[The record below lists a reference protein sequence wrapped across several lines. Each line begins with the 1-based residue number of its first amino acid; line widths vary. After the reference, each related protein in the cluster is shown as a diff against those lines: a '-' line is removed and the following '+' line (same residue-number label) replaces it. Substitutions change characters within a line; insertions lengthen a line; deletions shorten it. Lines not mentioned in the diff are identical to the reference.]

1 MPSPRL
7 LIYASIL
14 LLLCIRCSEET
25 NTPKKN
31 YLLNKL
37 SEKTTGIDFK
47 NTLVEDAAHSIIN
60 YIYFYNGGGVSAGDI
75 NNDGL
80 VDLYFVS
87 NQGENKLFLNKGNLQ
102 FEDISQNANI
112 NSASDWN
119 TGVTM
124 VDINNDGFL
133 DIYVCAVSGLLD
145 FEGKNE
151 LFINNG
157 DATFTE
163 SAREYGLDF
172 SGYATQAYFFD
183 FDKDNDLDVYIVNHA
198 THTVTSHGK
207 AALRNKRVPL
217 VGDVLLENKKGA
229 FTDISEKAKIFG
241 GINGYGLSASIADF
255 NNDGWDDIYV
265 CNDFHE
271 DDYYYINN
279 QDGTFREELK
289 KSFST
294 LSRFSMGSDVADIN
308 GDGFQDLITL
318 DMLPNDERVLKETEG
333 DDAMYNMQEKLRKQ
347 GYKDQY
353 SRNML
358 QINEKGAYFY
368 ETALLNNV
376 ADTDWSWAPLFAD
389 FDNDG
394 HQDLFISN
402 GINRRPNGLDFKNY
416 ISNTFKQK
424 NEAESLKWL
433 YESINEMPSGKV
445 SNEIYSGN
453 SNKFAKRTGD
463 WMEEKPSLSNGA
475 IYVDLDLD
483 GDLDIVTNNLND
495 FAGVYENT
503 TNGKKNSI
511 SLRFNYKKG
520 NKNGIGTKAILYN
533 NGESQFKQLFSSRGF
548 ISSIEPQIHFGLD
561 TVSKIDSIAIIWP
574 DNTLQKVEKHTL
586 NKTVLV
592 RYNANNPSYNY
603 SVNKKE
609 NTVFKAS
616 NSISFKHKEDGYY
629 DFNNEKIIPY
639 QVSKLGPAFA
649 IGDVDG
655 NGFEDVYLG
664 NGSGNAAELYLNNGT
679 SFKKSLQNQF
689 EKDADY
695 EDNDAVFF
703 DADNDGDLD
712 LYVATGIHRTRN
724 RRLEVD
730 RLYINQKGIFI
741 KSNNQTLLNPLN
753 TSCVAAYDYD
763 SDGDI
768 DLFIGNLSN
777 PKSFGANVNSAIL
790 INDGKGVFTADFDFR
805 LNAKVTDATWV
816 DVNDDDQKD
825 LLVATEWGN
834 PQVFINKNGKLSLL
848 EIPKN
853 LEGLWQ
859 SITAF
864 DIDKD
869 GDKDILLGNWGLNTK
884 FNATVENPLRLYYG
898 DFDANNK
905 KETVLTYSKKGKEY
919 PVNSKNELAAQMNSI
934 STRFVEHK
942 NYALKTVAE
951 VLTQG
956 AINKATKFT
965 VNTLASGY
973 LENNNGAFTIF
984 KQFPKELQVAPITN
998 FNKLHFKSEDVV
1010 IISGNSLSVN
1020 TYHGGYT
1027 SLKGVLLN
1035 SISEYQFVSDFGIT
1049 PFSKQVKSIK
1059 VVEMKNKKS
1068 LLVVSN
1074 NDSLQAYS
1082 FEK

>member
-1 MPSPRL
+1 MSNARL
-7 LIYASIL
+7 LIYSFIL
-14 LLLCIRCSEET
+14 LLLCIRCNEAT
-25 NTPKKN
+25 KKSKQN

-37 SEKTTGIDFK
+37 SEKATGIDFK
-47 NTLVEDAAHSIIN
+47 NTLTEDATHSIIN

-87 NQGENKLFLNKGNLQ
+87 NQGENKLYLNKGNLQ

-112 NSASDWN
+112 DSASDWN

-172 SGYATQAYFFD
+172 AGYATQAYFFD

-207 AALRNKRVPL
+207 AALRNNRVPL
-217 VGDVLLENKKGA
+217 VGDVLLENNKGK
-229 FTDISEKAKIFG
+229 FTDISEKAQIYG
-241 GINGYGLSASIADF
+241 GVNGYGLSASVADF

-279 QDGTFREELK
+279 QDGTFREALK
-289 KSFST
+289 ASFST

-358 QINEKGAYFY
+358 QINEKGGYFY
-368 ETALLNNV
+368 ETALLNNI

-433 YESINEMPSGKV
+433 YESIDEMPSGKV

-453 SNKFAKRTGD
+453 SNQFTKQTGD

-503 TNGKKNSI
+503 TNGKKNAI
-511 SLRFNYKKG
+511 SLRFSYKEG
-520 NKNGIGTKAILYN
+520 NKNGMGTKAILYN
-533 NGESQFKQLFSSRGF
+533 QGKSQFKQLFSSRGF
-548 ISSIEPQIHFGLD
+548 ISSVEPQIHFGLD

-574 DNTLQKVEKHTL
+574 DNTLQKVRKFTL

-592 RYNANNPSYNY
+592 TYDANNPSYIY
-603 SVNKKE
+603 SEDKKK
-609 NTVFKAS
+609 NTDFKVS

-629 DFNNEKIIPY
+629 DFNAEKIIPY
-639 QVSKLGPAFA
+639 QVSKLGPAVA

-679 SFKKSLQNQF
+679 SFQKSLQKQF

-712 LYVATGIHRTRN
+712 LYVATGIHKTRN

-730 RLYINQKGIFI
+730 RLYLNQKGSFI
-741 KSNNQTLLNPLN
+741 KSSNQTLLNPLN

-763 SDGDI
+763 NDGDI

-777 PKSFGANVNSAIL
+777 PKNFGANVNSAIL
-790 INDGKGVFTADFDFR
+790 VNDGKGNFTADFGFR
-805 LNAKVTDATWV
+805 LNAKVTDATWI
-816 DVNDDDQKD
+816 DVNGDDQKD

-834 PQVFINKNGKLSLL
+834 PQVFINKSGKLSLL

-853 LEGLWQ
+853 LAGLWQ

-884 FNATVENPLRLYYG
+884 FNASVDNPLRLYYG

-905 KETVLTYSKKGKEY
+905 QETVLTYSKKGKEY
-919 PVNSKNELAAQMNSI
+919 PINSKNELVAQMNRI
-934 STRFVEHK
+934 STQFVTHK
-942 NYALKTVAE
+942 NYALKTVVE
-951 VLTQG
+951 VLTQD
-956 AINKATKFT
+956 AINKAKKFT

-973 LENNNGAFTIF
+973 LENNKGAFTVF

-998 FNKLHFKSEDVV
+998 FNKLNFKNEDAL

-1049 PFSKQVKSIK
+1049 PFSEQMKSIK
-1059 VVEMKNKKS
+1059 VVEMKNEKR
-1068 LLVVSN
+1068 LLVISN
-1074 NDSLQAYS
+1074 NDSLRSYS

>member
-1 MPSPRL
+1 MPILRIFLYSF
-7 LIYASIL
+7 IL
-14 LLLCIRCSEET
+14 LFLCFSCSEET
-25 NTPKKN
+25 AVPNKN
-31 YLLNKL
+31 YLLKKR

-47 NTLVEDAAHSIIN
+47 NTLIEDAEHSIIN

-87 NQGENKLFLNKGNLQ
+87 NQGENKLFLNKGNFQ
-102 FEDISQNANI
+102 FEDISMQANI
-112 NSASDWN
+112 DSASDWN

-145 FEGKNE
+145 FKGKNE

-157 DATFTE
+157 DTTFTE
-163 SAREYGLDF
+163 SAHEYGLDF

-198 THTVTSHGK
+198 THTITSHGK
-207 AALRNKRVPL
+207 ASLRNKRVPA
-217 VGDVLLENKKGA
+217 VGDVLLKNNNGK
-229 FTDISEKAKIFG
+229 FTDVSEEAHIFG
-241 GINGYGLSASIADF
+241 GVNGYGLSASIADF

-358 QINEKGAYFY
+358 QISEKGTYFY

-433 YESINEMPSGKV
+433 YQSINEMPSGKV
-445 SNEIYSGN
+445 TNEIYSGN
-453 SNKFAKRTGD
+453 SKNFKKKTGD
-463 WMEEKPSLSNGA
+463 WMEQKPSLSNGA
-475 IYVDLDLD
+475 IYADLDLD

-503 TNGKKNSI
+503 TNGKKNAI
-511 SLRFNYKKG
+511 SLHFSYKKE
-520 NKNGIGTKAILYN
+520 NKSGIGTKAILYN
-533 NGESQFKQLFSSRGF
+533 NGKSQLKQLFSSRGF
-548 ISSIEPQIHFGLD
+548 LSAVAQKIHFGLD
-561 TVSKIDSIAIIWP
+561 TISIIDSIAVIWP
-574 DNTLQKVEKHTL
+574 DNTIQKVRNPNI
-586 NKTVLV
+586 NKTLLIS
-592 RYNANNPSYNY
+592 YTDNNPSFDYAI
-603 SVNKKE
+603 NK
-609 NTVFKAS
+609 TPFFKAE
-616 NSISFKHKEDGYY
+616 NSITFKHKEDAYY
-629 DFNNEKIIPY
+629 DFNSEKLIPY
-639 QVSKLGPAFA
+639 QVSKLGPAVA

-664 NGSGNAAELYLNNGT
+664 NSSGNAAELYLNNGT
-679 SFKKSLQNQF
+679 SFKKSDQKQF

-712 LYVATGIHRTRN
+712 LYVATGIHKTRN

-730 RLYINQKGIFI
+730 RLYLNNKGMFI
-741 KSNNQTLLNPLN
+741 LSNNKTLLNPLN

-763 SDGDI
+763 KDGDE

-777 PKSFGANVNSAIL
+777 PKSFGADVNSAIL
-790 INDGKGVFTADFDFR
+790 INDGKGSFTADVKFK
-805 LNAKVTDATWV
+805 LNSKVTDATWI
-816 DVNDDDQKD
+816 DINEDGQKD

-834 PQVFINKNGKLSLL
+834 PQVFINNNGKLSLQEL
-848 EIPKN
+848 PKN
-853 LEGLWQ
+853 SEGLWQ

-869 GDKDILLGNWGLNTK
+869 GDTDILLGNWGLNTK
-884 FNATVENPLRLYYG
+884 FNATVKNPLRLYYG
-898 DFDANNK
+898 DFDGNNK
-905 KETVLTYSKKGKEY
+905 KETVLTYSKNGNEY
-919 PVNSKNELAAQMNSI
+919 PVNSKNELAAQMNII
-934 STRFVEHK
+934 STRFVKHK
-942 NYALKTVAE
+942 NYALKTVSE
-951 VLTQG
+951 VLTPE
-956 AINKATKFT
+956 AVNEATKFT

-973 LENNNGAFTIF
+973 LENNNGVFTTF
-984 KQFPKELQVAPITN
+984 KKFPQELQTAPITS
-998 FNKLHFKSEDVV
+998 FDGLRFKNKDAL
-1010 IISGNSLSVN
+1010 IISGNSLMVN

-1027 SLKGVLLN
+1027 SLKGFLLK
-1035 SISEYQFVSDFGIT
+1035 SITEYGFVSDFGIS
-1049 PFSKQVKSIK
+1049 PFNGQVKSVK
-1059 VVEMKNKKS
+1059 VVQMKNKKM
-1068 LLVVSN
+1068 LLVISN
-1074 NDSLQAYS
+1074 NDSLRTYS
-1082 FEK
+1082 FIE